1 MTQIYRDIINGT
13 RELMSSVINN
23 RLNNV
28 MKYLAA
34 ITIVMSI
41 PTIISGLYGMNVVS
55 EGMPF
60 ADTPWG
66 FGIITGITV
75 IICVIA
81 LIVLKRRKML

>member
-1 MTQIYRDIINGT
+1 
-13 RELMSSVINN
+13 
-23 RLNNV
+23 

-66 FGIITGITV
+66 FA
-75 IICVIA
+75 IICLFTLVISIIA
-81 LIVLKRRKML
+81 LVILKRRKML

>member
-1 MTQIYRDIINGT
+1 
-13 RELMSSVINN
+13 
-23 RLNNV
+23 
-28 MKYLAA
+28 
-34 ITIVMSI
+34 
-41 PTIISGLYGMNVVS
+41 MNVVS